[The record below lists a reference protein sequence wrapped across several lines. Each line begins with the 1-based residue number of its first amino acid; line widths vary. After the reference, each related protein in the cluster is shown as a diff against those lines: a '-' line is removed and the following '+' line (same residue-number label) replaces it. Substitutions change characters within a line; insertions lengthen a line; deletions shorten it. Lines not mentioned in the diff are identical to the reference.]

1 MKQEATKKS
10 KLWLWIVIGAVAL
23 LAAAGV
29 VLALVLGGT
38 GEVDEGP
45 KGGRPDLYWNV
56 DRITYTKDSASGLST
71 REPGEDG
78 LYHVRFAYNGSLV
91 ELAVID
97 KPLINFI
104 DTMDAMGIVQDAD
117 GVVID
122 VLNPKDIATEKNKNA
137 YVKEATAT
145 TIRANS
151 SIAMNGMNITIQLSE
166 LTEIYDVTE
175 DAKQPGKIV
184 SYTDLKPMDNLT
196 VYANDMDQV
205 THVYI
210 TSHAKESKIYWR
222 ANQMYNSTLKETSR
236 VPDDN
241 GVYSIDFFCDGELVT
256 LKTKD
261 KAIATTVDK
270 ASRWK
275 CHFAFSFDEEGYI
288 IEQFNSAIGIQGTTL
303 ADCWDI
309 VAIDGDTY
317 TIQRLVT
324 NDGSVWTGT
333 ISADCLVYDAS
344 YAALS
349 EGRQGKPIS
358 VSDLTVGD
366 RVTVWGDANGIPKI
380 IYVANHIVD
389 VPAFW
394 VPTRKYSTAKQSTTR
409 VPNANGYY
417 EVEAV
422 QAGTTGLKTYYIKD
436 KAIADYMDSI
446 SDKTYGFKVGP
457 GNVIEYVYHNECLTG
472 YTCKTQGGYVTAI
485 TGSIVTKI
493 SYGKR
498 GSEVNLVMTPN
509 VKIYDV
515 SGFGQM
521 GEETTIQVG
530 DYIWGYAQP
539 TGELTLVFV
548 SRRTTSVNNLYW
560 NLKLMYDSKNK
571 VSTREP
577 DEEGWYHFDFAHK
590 GKQVSLKTKNKSV
603 VEFIDKQSIGAVGLS
618 VSGDVI
624 LKAYDPI
631 NTTGGKKIASGYR
644 YDYKTSAG
652 KYHCFY
658 NSDKN
663 KTVEFLM
670 AEDCVI
676 YNVSS
681 VFENYKGEKISSIKK
696 NDMLTV
702 YTNCY
707 GEAVVVYVRQ
717 RDVDNMYWKVD
728 TMYDKD
734 KDVTKRIPD
743 ADGYYWYD
751 VAVNGKVKTLK
762 TKDVSIAN
770 SMDSYSGA
778 FGLNVKDDEILGF
791 VSTSYVKNVKGN
803 GLNGYCVTAIN
814 GNKITL
820 TYNRPGSKFGETE
833 TITLTNKAKIYDVS
847 ASAKKFGA
855 VATLKVGDTV
865 RTYLSRDE
873 VTHNYVYII
882 AHATREGG
890 EAGYCEVC
898 KKDVIWNPLVDFA
911 APITDTG
918 HWYLTADMTSYVQ
931 YTFATKGKDYTV
943 CIDLNGHTLTRP
955 APARMFRVAEG
966 ETVNLMDSVGG
977 GKIVGGGGTNFAG
990 GMILMSAGGKFNM
1003 YGGTLEIVESEQRTD
1018 NGGMVSMSGSGT
1030 EFNLYGG
1037 TVTGG
1042 LTWSR
1047 NADSAGKP
1055 ITPANAYGGNFY
1067 VYSKATLN
1075 VYGGVIENGEARGD
1089 SFEVTSS
1096 TGTVSNKRYVGYG
1109 GNIYVTSG
1117 ATLNIYDGA
1126 VIRGGL
1132 SSEHGGNIYQG
1143 ESKSG
1148 GQASTIN
1155 MYGGQILDGRCAGI
1169 GSTSY
1174 IGGNIYSYANMNLL
1188 GGTISGG
1195 KQLENSYDI
1204 FVHANNVGKI
1214 VIGDVTVAGRFRL
1227 NATNGLT
1234 LQGAPKLGQLD
1245 VYRNVK
1251 LTVDELKQGADI
1263 KVVAHSASP
1272 IFTTPFD
1279 MAKDYLD
1286 AGYFSAFDS
1295 SKTVVLT
1302 ADNELMLDEAKIIK
1316 YCEICK
1322 QDVEWAEYPSGDET
1336 IVGAG
1341 DHYFL
1346 PEGGVKHT
1354 TGQVSLQGD
1363 ITLDLNG
1370 QTLEGLE
1377 NKRVWRIEG
1386 KLNIIDSVGGGKIV
1400 SHVLTANGGGVA
1412 MVWKNSVVNM
1422 YAGTVTTAAD
1432 HNDASSGGLLS
1443 LSGGSVWNMYGG
1455 TIEGGSATGNG
1466 QNIYLSDATLNVEG
1480 GFIDGGIYTTS
1491 ASTVK
1496 VSGNAK
1502 ISKSNSGVKL
1512 ADGKLITLGAMED
1525 SAEVYVSGIGAITAK
1540 LDNAEDYLDNIKAA
1554 EEGFALINNGG
1565 ILTLKDNS
1573 GSVYEQAKAMDFT
1586 TTDPDGK
1593 VTAKCPVCREEVE
1606 WLPLMSV
1613 NAENTDPNKGETS
1626 KSVGFADG
1634 NHHHYYLS
1642 SSVDYTANIGHYS
1655 ITDKTKMCLHLNNQT
1670 IVSTYRTF
1678 FTEDNG
1684 TLLNIMGEGTVTG
1697 AGYTS
1702 GSTVRA
1708 SMDGTAAISLYGGTY
1723 TNSSDRPVIWMRS
1736 GANVNCVLNVN
1747 EGTVIEGGSAQY
1759 ALRVNNKSTI
1769 NLNGGTV
1776 NGTVFCE
1783 ADTAHLTVSGAPVVS
1798 NVELA
1803 GGALIEVGELT
1814 DGANITVTADGVFTK
1829 DIADAKAV
1837 KDFFH
1842 SAIAGK
1848 VVNVEGS
1855 ALAIGEPSV
1864 QLSIYEQAKA
1874 MDFTTTDPDGKVNAV
1889 CPVCGGSQV
1898 WLPLP
1903 VVDDNNA
1910 NASKRTYTLT
1920 AGSHHHYYLS
1930 KAVDYTQNTGYYS
1943 IKKDTQ
1949 ACINLN
1955 GQTIVSARRAFFTE
1969 GSTAVLNI
1977 MGEGTVAGAGESTA
1991 NRAVFDGTAAIN
2003 LYGGIYESNSEY
2015 PVIEMRS
2022 GTNPACVLSVYE
2034 GTVIQTETA
2043 DCALQ
2048 VLKKSSIRICGGSIL
2063 GGSVIN
2069 KEATANVTIEGA
2081 PVIEKLDLSNGVKIT
2096 VGELTEGASIK
2107 VVAPK
2112 DAAFTNVI
2120 AENAETYATY
2130 FHVDD
2135 LYQGVVAKDNT
2146 LMITDICPHCNV
2158 PMADIEWKV
2167 LELVDNVPVTESGH
2181 FYLDKDYEGFTKQ
2194 VSITAIDGDVVLDL
2208 KGHSFTG
2215 SGRGFYVGAE
2225 SKDVGVNFSLLDTVG
2240 TAKVTTSY
2248 SSGGGVLYVI
2258 VPTASKVPNAKMNT
2272 LNVYGG
2278 TFTNIEEP
2286 NGGGCIRNLRA
2297 TLNIYGGTFNGANI
2311 TKTYKGGCLW
2321 ATDATTTIYGGTFTE
2336 GVTGGLG
2343 DTFYIEGKS
2352 VLDIRGGNISGQVLI
2367 SKANEVK
2374 ISGAPVITDL
2384 ELASGIKLTLGKLTE
2399 GADITVTA
2407 DGEFAEGE
2415 NAAAYVEANYIKAV
2429 TGKKINASGNVLS
2442 MTDENV
2448 LRQLAAFLGL

>member
-23 LAAAGV
+23 LAVAGV

-38 GEVDEGP
+38 GDVDEGP

-78 LYHVRFAYNGSLV
+78 LYHVRFAYNGAIV
-91 ELAVID
+91 ELAVVD

-175 DAKQPGKIV
+175 GAEQPGKIV
-184 SYTDLKPMDNLT
+184 PYTDLKPMDNLT

-222 ANQMYNSTLKETSR
+222 AKQMYNSTLKETSR

-394 VPTRKYSTAKQSTTR
+394 VPTRKYSSAKQETTR

-446 SDKTYGFKVGP
+446 AYKTYGFKVGP

-472 YTCKTQGGYVTAI
+472 YTCKTQGGHVTAI

-498 GSEVNLVMTPN
+498 GSDANLVMTPN

-603 VEFIDKQSIGAVGLS
+603 VEFIDKQSIGGVGLN

-652 KYHCFY
+652 MYHCFY
-658 NSDKN
+658 NNDKN
-663 KTVEFLM
+663 KTVEFAM
-670 AEDCVI
+670 AENCVI

-681 VFENYKGEKISSIKK
+681 VFENYKGEKISSLKK

-707 GEAVVVYVRQ
+707 GEAEVIYVRQ
-717 RDVDNMYWKVD
+717 RDVDNMYWK
-728 TMYDKD
+728 TETLYDSTNK
-734 KDVTKRIPD
+734 VTKRTPD
-743 ADGYYWYD
+743 ADGYYWYT
-751 VAVNGKVKTLK
+751 VTVNGKVKTLK
-762 TKDVSIAN
+762 TKDQAIAN
-770 SMDSYSGA
+770 SMDSYYGA
-778 FGLNVKDDEILGF
+778 FGLSVKGDEIMGF

-820 TYNRPGSKFGETE
+820 TYNKPGTKFGEKQ

-847 ASAKKFGA
+847 PSAKKFGA
-855 VATLKVGDTV
+855 VTELKVGDTV

-873 VTHNYVYII
+873 VTHNYVYVM
-882 AHATREGG
+882 ARSTRKGG
-890 EAGYCEVC
+890 EVGYCEVC
-898 KKDVIWNPLVDFA
+898 KKEVTWNPITNSS
-911 APITDTG
+911 APTTQTG

-931 YTFATKGKDYTV
+931 HTFATSTRDYTV
-943 CIDLNGHTLTRP
+943 CIDLNGHTMTRP
-955 APARMFRVAEG
+955 APGRMFRVAEG
-966 ETVNLMDSVGG
+966 ETLNLFDSVGG
-977 GKIVGGGGTNFAG
+977 GKIVGGGGTNYAG
-990 GMILMSAGGKFNM
+990 GMILMTAGGKFNM
-1003 YGGTLEIVESEQRTD
+1003 YGGTLEIVKGDQRTG
-1018 NGGMVSMSGSGT
+1018 NGGVVSMSGSGT

-1037 TVTGG
+1037 TITGG
-1042 LTWSR
+1042 LTWCR
-1047 NADSAGKP
+1047 NTDSAGKA
-1055 ITPANAYGGNFY
+1055 IAPANAYGGNFY

-1089 SFEVTSS
+1089 SFEVTST

-1155 MYGGQILDGRCAGI
+1155 MYGGQLLDGQCAGI

-1174 IGGNIYSYANMNLL
+1174 IGGNIYSYANLNLL

-1195 KQLENSYDI
+1195 KQMENSYDI
-1204 FVHANNVGKI
+1204 FVHADNVGQI
-1214 VIGDVTVAGRFRL
+1214 VVGDVTVEGRFRL
-1227 NATNGLT
+1227 NANNGLT

-1245 VYRNVK
+1245 IFRDRK
-1251 LTVDELKQGADI
+1251 LTVGELKDGADI
-1263 KVVAHSASP
+1263 KVVTGSTSP

-1279 MAKDYLD
+1279 MAEDYLK
-1286 AGYFSAFDS
+1286 AGYFSAYDE
-1295 SKTVVLT
+1295 SKVVVLT
-1302 ADNELMLDEAKIIK
+1302 ADSELMIDAAKVIK
-1316 YCEICK
+1316 YCEVCK
-1322 QDVEWAEYPSGDET
+1322 QDVEWAEYPSDEATVVGDNT
-1336 IVGAG
+1336 
-1341 DHYFL
+1341 HYFL

-1377 NKRVWRIEG
+1377 NKRVWRVDG
-1386 KLNIIDSVGGGKIV
+1386 GTLNIIDSVGGGKIV
-1400 SHVLTANGGGVA
+1400 SHVLAANGGGLA
-1412 MVWKNSVVNM
+1412 MVRMNAVVNM
-1422 YAGTVTTAAD
+1422 YAGTLTTTAD
-1432 HNDASSGGLLS
+1432 HNDASSGGILS
-1443 LSGGSVWNMYGG
+1443 LSGGAVWNVYGG
-1455 TIEGGSATGNG
+1455 TIEGGTAANNG
-1466 QNIYLSDATLNVEG
+1466 QNINLSDATLNVEG
-1480 GFIDGGIYTTS
+1480 GFIDGGIYTTT

-1496 VSGNAK
+1496 VSGTAK
-1502 ISKSNSGVKL
+1502 IAKTDGGITL

-1525 SAEVYVSGIGAITAK
+1525 SAEVYVSGTGAITAK
-1540 LDNAEDYLDNIKAA
+1540 LSNAADYLDNIKAA
-1554 EEGFALINNGG
+1554 EEGVVLANVDGV
-1565 ILTLKDNS
+1565 LTLK
-1573 GSVYEQAKAMDFT
+1573 GASVYEKAKAMDFT

-1593 VTAKCPVCREEVE
+1593 VTAECPVCRAEVE

-1684 TLLNIMGEGTVTG
+1684 TQLNIMGEGTVTG
-1697 AGYTS
+1697 AGIS
-1702 GSTVRA
+1702 SSNRA
-1708 SMDGTAAISLYGGTY
+1708 AIDGTAAISLYGGTY
-1723 TNSSDRPVIWMRS
+1723 TTSSTCPAIWMRS

-1783 ADTAHLTVSGAPVVS
+1783 AATAHLTVSGAPVVS

-1803 GGALIEVGELT
+1803 GGALIEVGQLT
-1814 DGANITVTADGVFTK
+1814 DGASITVTAEGVFTK
-1829 DIADAKAV
+1829 DIADAEAAQE
-1837 KDFFH
+1837 FFH
-1842 SAIAGK
+1842 SGVAGK
-1848 VVNVEGS
+1848 EVNVDGS
-1855 ALAIGEPSV
+1855 ALAIGEPTV

-1874 MDFTTTDPDGKVNAV
+1874 MDFTTTDPDGKVTAV
-1889 CPVCGGSQV
+1889 CPVCGTSAE

-1903 VVDDNNA
+1903 VVNST
-1910 NASKRTYTLT
+1910 ASTVTSRKYTIP

-1930 KAVDYTQNTGYYS
+1930 ESVDYTKNTGYYAAGS
-1943 IKKDTQ
+1943 NTK

-1955 GQTIVSARRAFFTE
+1955 GQTIVSEQRAFWNE
-1969 GSTAVLNI
+1969 GSATFLNI
-1977 MGEGTVAGAGESTA
+1977 MGEGSVTGNGFRSNSTTY
-1991 NRAVFDGTAAIN
+1991 RAAIDGTAAIN
-2003 LYGGIYESNSEY
+2003 LYGGTYMSGNEF
-2015 PVIEMRS
+2015 PVIQMRS
-2022 GTNPACVLSVYE
+2022 SSNPNCVLSIYE
-2034 GTVIQTETA
+2034 GTTIQANAAEL
-2043 DCALQ
+2043 ALE
-2048 VLKKSSIRICGGSIL
+2048 VLNKSAIKIYGGSIL
-2063 GGSVIN
+2063 GGSLVKN
-2069 KEATANVTIEGA
+2069 TDTAEITIAGA
-2081 PVIEKLDLSNGVKIT
+2081 PVIEKLDLSNGMKIT
-2096 VGELTEGASIK
+2096 VGELTEGADIT

-2112 DAAFTNVI
+2112 DAAFTEVI
-2120 AENAETYATY
+2120 EENAATYATY
-2130 FHVDD
+2130 FHTGD
-2135 LYQGVVAKDNT
+2135 LYQGVVVKDNA
-2146 LMITDICPHCNV
+2146 LMITDVCPHCNV

-2194 VSITAIDGDVVLDL
+2194 VSIAAIDGDVVLDL

-2248 SSGGGVLYVI
+2248 ANGGGVLYVI

-2278 TFTNIEEP
+2278 TYTNTAAP
-2286 NGGGCIRNLRA
+2286 KGGGCLRNLRA
-2297 TLNIYGGTFNGANI
+2297 TLNIYGGTFNGATMTGTN
-2311 TKTYKGGCLW
+2311 KGACLY
-2321 ATDATTTIYGGTFTE
+2321 ATDSTTTIYGGTFVE
-2336 GVTGGLG
+2336 GVANGNG
-2343 DTFYIEGKS
+2343 DTFCVDGKS
-2352 VLDIRGGNISGQVLI
+2352 VLDIRGGNINGQVLI

-2384 ELASGIKLTLGKLTE
+2384 ELASGIKLTLGELTE